1 VIKGTFSFLFAFA
14 ILSSCSVDNDNHGPL
29 NLSSPS
35 DLDELQSFLDSE
47 NTNFKD
53 LNDSLSGGAESP
65 VVDVEVATES
75 VLWADPPIKNA
86 SLKAKLKAPNQ
97 YPVPSEQLSRFK
109 AKTQKVDTTTLQSS
123 DHPQVFTKEETSDLL
138 SEISIL
144 RNNLSEKVSLISA
157 LKQEN
162 RLLEQRL
169 LNLSP
174 PVATVSSQVVESRMS
189 ESFDSNTQLKVAVDP
204 LNYLNNSDNLRR
216 CELSFDAG
224 ISLQNGKYEE
234 AFYTEFF
241 LLPNSL
247 EIILKRN
254 GFSVDEIS
262 NIGSVA
268 ELWAKSNKHPY
279 QFPGVLKS
287 IRNALLEEVAKGD
300 GFRIRTDLNGNG
312 VLNNIPVGVYF
323 LVGNASLGITGVT
336 WNLPLNLKE
345 GQNRIALTSQN
356 ASWFH

>member
-1 VIKGTFSFLFAFA
+1 MIKGTFSFLFAFV
-14 ILSSCSVDNDNHGPL
+14 ILSSCSVDNDNHGPM

-75 VLWADPPIKNA
+75 VLWADPPINNA
-86 SLKAKLKAPNQ
+86 SLKAELKAPNQ
-97 YPVPSEQLSRFK
+97 FPASSERLPGLPARPQRI
-109 AKTQKVDTTTLQSS
+109 DTATVEFS
-123 DHPQVFTKEETSDLL
+123 DDAQMFNKQETNDLL

-144 RNNLSEKVSLISA
+144 RDNLSEKVSLISA
-157 LKQEN
+157 LKREN

-174 PVATVSSQVVESRMS
+174 KVASISSQVGESLMS
-189 ESFDSNTQLKVAVDP
+189 ESFDSNPQEKVSLDP
-204 LNYLNNSDNLRR
+204 DNYLNSSDSLSR

-241 LLPNSL
+241 LIPNSL
-247 EIILKRN
+247 EVTLKRN
-254 GFSVDEIS
+254 GFSADDIS
-262 NIGSVA
+262 NIDSVA
-268 ELWAKSNKHPY
+268 ELWAKSNKYPY

-287 IRNALLEEVAKGD
+287 IRNALLEVVAKGD
-300 GFRIRTDLNGNG
+300 GFRIRTDINGNG

-323 LVGNASLGITGVT
+323 LVGNASLGITGVS

-345 GQNRIALTSQN
+345 GNNRIALTSQN